1 MSSTRSQSQLC
12 TATPYCLRAVESLEK
27 NKIKYIHEHIYI
39 FYTII
44 YIYTFTYI
52 YFIHTYMH
60 SQALRIKAICLTTSE
75 FNKSCDII
83 TESVKERGY
92 PKNLLYEEV
101 DKVKNTKRKQALSTN
116 NRTIQNRIPVS
127 ISYSRYLPN
136 ISNIIT
142 KN

>member
-1 MSSTRSQSQLC
+1 
-12 TATPYCLRAVESLEK
+12 
-27 NKIKYIHEHIYI
+27 
-39 FYTII
+39 
-44 YIYTFTYI
+44 
-52 YFIHTYMH
+52 MH